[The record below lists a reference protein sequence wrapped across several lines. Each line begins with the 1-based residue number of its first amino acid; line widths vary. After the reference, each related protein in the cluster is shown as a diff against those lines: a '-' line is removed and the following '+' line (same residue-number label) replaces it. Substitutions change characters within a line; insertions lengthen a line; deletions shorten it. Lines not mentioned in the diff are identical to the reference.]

1 MDGLDNLETIKET
14 VGRLLEKMDFEGRV
28 LADKNEQNELSV
40 NIQTEEA
47 GFLIGQAGVNLD
59 ALQHLIKVIVGKKT
73 GQPVQFMIDI
83 NDYRKHR
90 IDLLKELAKDIA
102 KQALLKRTALV
113 LQPMPAYERRVIH
126 TVLAAEYPELN
137 TESVGQGAE
146 RRVVIK
152 PLP

>member
-1 MDGLDNLETIKET
+1 MDNLETIKET

-137 TESVGQGAE
+137 TESVGQGSE

-152 PLP
+152 PIP